1 MNSSYYKLFAGAK
14 GKKAS
19 GKKGSGKKGS
29 GKKTSGKKSGPKKAK
44 KSKCGSGNYFKNG
57 NMKKVGSKLLVFRG
71 CRHHTASGQTKN
83 QLMKNKRGKV
93 VSKAQ
98 HAAGVKNFN
107 KFLKKS
113 GKRMVFKKGHKGSA
127 VRA

>member
-1 MNSSYYKLFAGAK
+1 MNTSYYNLFAGAK
-14 GKKAS
+14 GKKSAGKPKRS
-19 GKKGSGKKGS
+19 AKKGAKSSPKKGA
-29 GKKTSGKKSGPKKAK
+29 KSSPK

-57 NMKKVGSKLLVFRG
+57 NMKKVGSKLLVWRG
-71 CRHHTASGQTKN
+71 CRHHTASGQTKG

-93 VSKAQ
+93 VSKKQ

-113 GKRMVFKKGHKGSA
+113 GKQMVFKKGHKGSP
-127 VRA
+127 VRK